1 MSRHFSLRQHR
12 LLLIAVL
19 LLLFAALKLAALW
32 WWQQQPGTHA
42 PVSTAVAAP
51 CDIRVSCTLKSGAQV
66 RFSRQRQVND
76 PFDIHI
82 SGLPQNTQSVYVQ
95 FSMSGMD
102 MGFNRFELR
111 RTEDGSWQTR
121 QIRLPLCIE
130 SRHDYL
136 ADIYIDGEPERI
148 AFNAP

>member
-1 MSRHFSLRQHR
+1 MSRRFSPRQRR
-12 LLLIAVL
+12 LLLMAVL

-42 PVSTAVAAP
+42 PATIPSAAP
-51 CDIRVSCTLKSGAQV
+51 CDIRVACTLNNGAQV
-66 RFSRQRQVND
+66 RFSRQQQVNA

-82 SGLPQNTQSVYVQ
+82 SGLPQNTHSVYVQ

-111 RTEDGSWQTR
+111 RADDGSWQTR

-136 ADIYIDGEPERI
+136 ADIYIDGVPERI
-148 AFNAP
+148 AFTAP